1 MNNLGLANIFER
13 KEIEIASKNLI
24 YYECIDVTLGF
35 WSNFKSNK
43 KLLFIVL
50 TVVLEEKIFSIS
62 SKY

>member
-35 WSNFKSNK
+35 
-43 KLLFIVL
+43 
-50 TVVLEEKIFSIS
+50 
-62 SKY
+62 